1 MTHDRYKRQ
10 LQEKEQVL
18 LGQLARAGGRV
29 REDGN
34 RDLAREGVDAS
45 VEDERKDEQFR
56 NANADWT
63 TLSQVRE
70 ALQRI
75 DEGNYGACI
84 VDGEPIEEKRL
95 AAIPWTAYCLRHQEE
110 REKVEMAKPPRL

>member
-1 MTHDRYKRQ
+1 VTQDRYKRQ

-18 LGQLARAGGRV
+18 LSQLTRAGWRV
-29 REDGN
+29 REDGSG
-34 RDLAREGVDAS
+34 DVAREGVDAS
-45 VEDERKDEQFR
+45 VEDERKDDQFR
-56 NANADWT
+56 NANLEWT

-75 DEGNYGACI
+75 EEGTFGACI

-110 REKVEMAKPPRL
+110 REKVEMAKLPRL